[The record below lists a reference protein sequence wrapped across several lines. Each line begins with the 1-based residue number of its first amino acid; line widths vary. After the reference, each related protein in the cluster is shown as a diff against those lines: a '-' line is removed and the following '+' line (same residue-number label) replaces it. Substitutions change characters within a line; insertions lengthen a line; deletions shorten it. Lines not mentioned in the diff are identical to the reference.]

1 MDWTGSALA
10 GATVTLGNLGT
21 NRTRTVSSNLE
32 GSFRAAEL
40 PVGQY
45 ELQVESSGFN
55 SYLNNAIVVSIG
67 RVVQVTVQLAPAT
80 VQQQITVS
88 EHTSVSGGARLS
100 PGLPVLPH
108 DGCHLRGGA
117 MQPTGL
123 LL

>member
-1 MDWTGSALA
+1 MDRTGSALA

-32 GSFRAAEL
+32 GSF
-40 PVGQY
+40 
-45 ELQVESSGFN
+45 N
-55 SYLNNAIVVSIG
+55 SYVNNAMVVSIG
-67 RVVQVTVQLAPAT
+67 MVVEVTVRLAPAS

-88 EHTSVSGGARLS
+88 ERTSVSGGARLS

-117 MQPTGL
+117 VQPTGL